1 MRKTATQTPK
11 NALSAYVGDFG
22 AIPDALFDFFE
33 FLMSVDVKGCVYNRD
48 FPDLSKLKD
57 LYAATIAAIRA
68 LRPDNHAHRRRKL
81 AILGWIAEN
90 DETLRPALADEI
102 NALIQELQQPD
113 DEYLPLEKTKG
124 GDNGQ

>member
-11 NALSAYVGDFG
+11 NALSAYVGNYG

-33 FLMSVDVKGCVYNRD
+33 FLISVDVKGCVYNRD

-113 DEYLPLEKTKG
+113 DE
-124 GDNGQ
+124 